1 MQKATFL
8 ADENEMYI
16 QINGIKLFVIIDQR
30 VSYGV
35 FSRVMLTRKS
45 IHKKKEF
52 FLVLQL
58 RTYIDIGS
66 IAGVACDNPW
76 MTIWFTKN

>member
-1 MQKATFL
+1 MRKAIFF
-8 ADENEMYI
+8 ADESEMCI

-45 IHKKKEF
+45 NHKKKG
-52 FLVLQL
+52 VLSCFAVA
-58 RTYIDIGS
+58 YIY
-66 IAGVACDNPW
+66 
-76 MTIWFTKN
+76 